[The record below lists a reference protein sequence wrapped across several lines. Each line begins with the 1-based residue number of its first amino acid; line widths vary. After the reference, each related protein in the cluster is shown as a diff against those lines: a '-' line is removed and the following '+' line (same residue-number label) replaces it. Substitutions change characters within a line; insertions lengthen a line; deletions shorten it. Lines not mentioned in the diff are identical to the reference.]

1 MGTVRDVCPTQSTHI
16 FLSSKSLNSVDDLA
30 QPPDNQDYVDRLF
43 LIAEMVYKYDVPKLY
58 DWVFA
63 TLRSVANNDVYMES
77 CSSAALT
84 RFLDLSIKCHKA
96 ETTTAIVKKWVER
109 LWNKSTPSTP
119 AILASDRHNLQDL
132 RGPAYYVHLLDM
144 HDRQGSPTAYGA
156 THLRMDEK
164 LNTNAPVIRLL
175 GGYWSLVNLW
185 ERTRVKPIELPPAG
199 SCCASSPSSD
209 GSDPP
214 IATEAHAKCV
224 AAWERRWISAAG
236 WRRILGVS
244 SPDILGLLAC
254 LRDQLMN
261 DDDLKVALNPGCRL
275 AGLEALKALR
285 TKMEEGLADHFV
297 GVV

>member
-1 MGTVRDVCPTQSTHI
+1 MLNHS
-16 FLSSKSLNSVDDLA
+16 NSVDELG

-43 LIAEMVYKYDVPKLY
+43 LIAEMVFKYDVPKLY

-84 RFLDLSIKCHKA
+84 RFLELSIKCNKGA
-96 ETTTAIVKKWVER
+96 TTAAIVAKWVER

-119 AILASDRHNLQDL
+119 AILASDRHNLELL

-175 GGYWSLVNLW
+175 GGYWSLVNIW
-185 ERTRVKPIELPPAG
+185 ERTRLKPIELPAAG
-199 SCCASSPSSD
+199 SCCAPSSSN
-209 GSDPP
+209 GSEPP
-214 IATEAHAKCV
+214 KATEAHAKCV

-261 DDDLKVALNPGCRL
+261 DDDLKATLNPACRL

-285 TKMEEGLADHFV
+285 TKMQEGLADHFV